1 MYRGPKTQKYIVRS
15 LNMTNWLCNNGFKIL
30 KVEDSEKDDK
40 LKVFFFEDTPAL
52 HNAMCRYRKR

>member
-52 HNAMCRYRKR
+52 HTAMCRYRKG